1 MNYRFYYHSIFH
13 YGLCDNIF
21 ILFNI
26 IHFNIKHYDRVVTLI
41 ENLSPSFY
49 AGSKSVVVG
58 TRSSLIQDHRNYVL
72 EGPVTP
78 LINTK
83 V

>member
-1 MNYRFYYHSIFH
+1 MDYVTIYSYYSI
-13 YGLCDNIF
+13 LF
-21 ILFNI
+21 ILISNI
-26 IHFNIKHYDRVVTLI
+26 TTEFMRNKKLPTVVTLI